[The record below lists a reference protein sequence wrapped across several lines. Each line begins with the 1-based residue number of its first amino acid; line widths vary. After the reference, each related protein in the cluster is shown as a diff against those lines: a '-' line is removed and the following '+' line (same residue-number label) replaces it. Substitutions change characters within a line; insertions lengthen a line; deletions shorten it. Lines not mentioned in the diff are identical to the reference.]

1 MRAYLRSAMLVACTI
16 VAVPT
21 SAQLITFETTPAGF
35 TPLDNTTLL
44 TQYALTGGGS
54 VRFFFDVNTNNSF
67 DAGTDLPAFFEEI
80 GADPI
85 GVSNGF
91 TNSFVGTSDVAT
103 PPHGPQ
109 LGNWFLRTGNQGPPP
124 PPFIID
130 YNTLQII
137 TGLSGEIWDI
147 DGGLPNS
154 EQWNVD
160 VLDGGGV
167 ILASQ
172 LSPLGN
178 NQVLDGKPWTFGFSG
193 LPLGVDKVRLTFVG
207 TKVMGVGLAFN
218 NFSPTF
224 PVPEPSTLTMAALAA
239 GAIFMRRI
247 RRYDR

>member
-16 VAVPT
+16 VAVPA

-35 TPLDNTTLL
+35 TPLDNTPLL

-124 PPFIID
+124 PPFIIASPAD
-130 YNTLQII
+130 RSSH
-137 TGLSGEIWDI
+137 GA
-147 DGGLPNS
+147 GGSRGRGQRS
-154 EQWNVD
+154 ESRASSTNVT
-160 VLDGGGV
+160 
-167 ILASQ
+167 AS
-172 LSPLGN
+172 
-178 NQVLDGKPWTFGFSG
+178 
-193 LPLGVDKVRLTFVG
+193 
-207 TKVMGVGLAFN
+207 
-218 NFSPTF
+218 
-224 PVPEPSTLTMAALAA
+224 
-239 GAIFMRRI
+239 
-247 RRYDR
+247 